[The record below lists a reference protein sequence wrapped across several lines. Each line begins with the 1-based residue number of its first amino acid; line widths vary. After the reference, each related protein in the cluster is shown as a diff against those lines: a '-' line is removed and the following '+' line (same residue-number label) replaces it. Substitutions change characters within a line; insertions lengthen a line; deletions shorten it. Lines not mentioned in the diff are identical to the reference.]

1 MKCPKCGKEIEDGSK
16 FCILCGSR
24 IVEKPELN
32 PKTPIKKK
40 KKWIPLL
47 ITIALVLIIGT
58 AGLLFSGVFNKEKTD
73 SLAAFSINRKPI
85 MKKSNKDLKI
95 ILMLKNM

>member
-58 AGLLFSGVFNKEKTD
+58 AGLLFSGVFNKEKTL
-73 SLAAFSINRKPI
+73 SLIHI
-85 MKKSNKDLKI
+85 
-95 ILMLKNM
+95 